1 MTNDPQTTDE
11 ATDDDDYA
19 PEYWEAMQIEADRL
33 NGLYT
38 GSCKPSEYE
47 HLIAAGLL
55 RQEWVGLGG
64 FLGLSKLIRMTA
76 DSQTTDSEVMEAWPP
91 KCSHE

>member
-1 MTNDPQTTDE
+1 MNDHSSETTDDE
-11 ATDDDDYA
+11 DYA

-38 GSCKPSEYE
+38 GSCKPSEYQ

-55 RQEWVGLGG
+55 RQEWIGFGG
-64 FLGLSKLIRMTA
+64 FLGLSKLVRVRSA
-76 DSQTTDSEVMEAWPP
+76 
-91 KCSHE
+91 SHD